1 MVIFRVY
8 VNLPEGMMMDGR
20 IDELMLNLLTVFHDI
35 LKTVARK
42 LPIGR
47 WQPPTFSHL
56 LRVLDTSQYLP
67 STWDDFGWLNV
78 DSCQFCGQIRSNL
91 TPSDFIRSNVVRIG
105 CIPSSNS
112 FTMLYIP
119 MFSLVFFQ
127 ILGDQL

>member
-8 VNLPEGMMMDGR
+8 VNLPEGMMMNGR

-78 DSCQFCGQIRSNL
+78 DSCQVCGQIRSNL
-91 TPSDFIRSNVVRIG
+91 TPSD
-105 CIPSSNS
+105 SSDQTWFGLAAS
-112 FTMLYIP
+112 HLPIALQYFTSRC
-119 MFSLVFFQ
+119 FR
-127 ILGDQL
+127 